1 MFDVRHPHLAPI
13 ERRGAAVTDFEI
25 DNCEEESGQLL
36 SSRTVKHHV
45 VKQANLGTFNLE
57 MSLSYR
63 SDALIIVLGWRTL
76 RNQLREVPKVSFAT
90 LGLFLS

>member
-1 MFDVRHPHLAPI
+1 M
-13 ERRGAAVTDFEI
+13 
-25 DNCEEESGQLL
+25 
-36 SSRTVKHHV
+36 KHHV
-45 VKQANLGTFNLE
+45 VNQANLGTFNLE

-63 SDALIIVLGWRTL
+63 SDTLIIVLGWRTL